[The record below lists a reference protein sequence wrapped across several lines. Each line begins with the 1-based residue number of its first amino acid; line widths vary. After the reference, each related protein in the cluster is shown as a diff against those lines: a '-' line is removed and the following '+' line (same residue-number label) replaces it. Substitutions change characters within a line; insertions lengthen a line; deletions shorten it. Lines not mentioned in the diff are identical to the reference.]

1 MFVSF
6 FSKINNLKKLNTLSS
21 GIYLN
26 NFLVKNNFIIFCDVN
41 KAKNFKFL
49 NLKNEIKKLNCESIT
64 ANQKLIRLEN
74 KDFNFLGTHILMILA
89 PNFEVFLK
97 LINLLNNEGIWF
109 FLLYN
114 SNLSSITNIKKIYIY
129 KNNLNILFNLNYFI
143 YKLIIKIFFILSI
156 FIRSIFITYTL
167 K

>member
-1 MFVSF
+1 
-6 FSKINNLKKLNTLSS
+6 
-21 GIYLN
+21 
-26 NFLVKNNFIIFCDVN
+26 
-41 KAKNFKFL
+41 
-49 NLKNEIKKLNCESIT
+49 
-64 ANQKLIRLEN
+64 
-74 KDFNFLGTHILMILA
+74 MILV
-89 PNFEVFLK
+89 PNFEIFLK

-114 SNLSSITNIKKIYIY
+114 SNLSSITNLKKLYIY
-129 KNNLNILFNLNYFI
+129 KNNLNILFNLNYII

>member
-1 MFVSF
+1 
-6 FSKINNLKKLNTLSS
+6 
-21 GIYLN
+21 
-26 NFLVKNNFIIFCDVN
+26 
-41 KAKNFKFL
+41 
-49 NLKNEIKKLNCESIT
+49 
-64 ANQKLIRLEN
+64 
-74 KDFNFLGTHILMILA
+74 MILV
-89 PNFEVFLK
+89 PNFEIFLK

-129 KNNLNILFNLNYFI
+129 KNNLNILFNLNYII